1 MISDIKNKLQL
12 LPDLPG
18 CYLMKNSNQDI
29 IYVGKAKNIKNRVK
43 SYFTGSHNQK
53 TSLLVSEIED
63 FSFIVTRNE
72 KESLILENNLIK
84 KHLPIYNIKLID
96 DKSYPYIYITEDKYP
111 KIIIKRSKKINLD
124 AFGPYPNV
132 LAAKTTVDI
141 LNRIFPFRSNVST
154 TTEAQINMYMGKSLL
169 GDKIDFQNL
178 SRKELINNVS
188 RFLKGDNKE
197 ILNVLKEK
205 MNEASLNL
213 QYERAKYYLD
223 IINSINQTINSQ
235 LVELKDKTDK
245 DIITFYNDDKSISI
259 HIVLIRY
266 GKIIDVKDIVFEY
279 INSPLDNVMSYIDQI
294 YNDGVYVDE
303 ILFSNNFLEDELK
316 LRFKNKYKIPVKGE
330 KKKLVDIALFNAKNN
345 LENYFLLNKAKSD
358 LITNSLM
365 DIQKIIGIYPKTIEA
380 FDNAFL
386 FNTNQITGMIY
397 LYNGYFM
404 KKEYRTFK
412 HDDHKADDLKLLKD
426 AIYRRYYR
434 LLIDKKELPSLIIV
448 DGAENQVKAC
458 LSVLNDLNLK
468 IKVIGLKK
476 DDTHRLN
483 AIVYDNQTVILDRKS
498 ELYKFFAKISE
509 EVHRFSISFHRK
521 VRLKSNFKSS
531 FDNIAGIGSK
541 TKQTL
546 LEHFKTVE
554 NIQKATTEELKKLK
568 LSEKVIRRLKEE
580 L

>member
-84 KHLPIYNIKLID
+84 KYLPIYNIKLID

-111 KIIIKRSKKINLD
+111 KIVIKRSKKINLD

-132 LAAKTTVDI
+132 LATKTTVDI

-169 GDKIDFQNL
+169 GNEIDFKNL
-178 SRKELINNVS
+178 SRKDLINNVS
-188 RFLKGDNKE
+188 KFLKGDNKE
-197 ILNVLKEK
+197 ILNILKEK

-245 DIITFYNDDKSISI
+245 DIITFYNDDKNISI
-259 HIVLIRY
+259 HIVIIRY
-266 GKIIDVKDIVFEY
+266 GKIIDVKDVVFEY
-279 INSPLDNVMSYIDQI
+279 INSPLENVMSYIDQI
-294 YNDGVYVDE
+294 YNEGVYVDE
-303 ILFSNNFLEDELK
+303 ILFSNNFSEEELK

-358 LITNSLM
+358 LITSSLI

-412 HDDHKADDLKLLKD
+412 HDDYKADDLKLLKD

-434 LLIDKKELPSLIIV
+434 LLIEQKELPSLIIV

-476 DDTHRLN
+476 DDTHKLN
-483 AIVYDNQTVILDRKS
+483 SIVYDSQTIVLDRKS
-498 ELYKFFAKISE
+498 ELYKFLAKISE

-531 FDNIAGIGSK
+531 FDNITGIGNK
-541 TKQTL
+541 TKEL
-546 LEHFKTVE
+546 LLKHFKTIE
-554 NIQKATTEELKKLK
+554 NIQKATPEELRKLK
-568 LSEKVIRRLKEE
+568 LNEKIIRRLKEE